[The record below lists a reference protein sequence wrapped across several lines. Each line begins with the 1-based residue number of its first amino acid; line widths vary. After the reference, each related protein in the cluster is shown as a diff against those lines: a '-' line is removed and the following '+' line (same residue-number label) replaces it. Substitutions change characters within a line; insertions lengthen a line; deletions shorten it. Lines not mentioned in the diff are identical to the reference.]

1 MPGAALHRSLLDR
14 RLPNHDLYNVKV
26 SSGAKKSGDGPS
38 AGGLS
43 EHRHPMNTHTF
54 STSARR
60 GLAAVALTGLGL
72 GAAAGAA
79 NADTWDQLA
88 QCESGGNWGINT
100 GNGYLGGLQFSQ
112 SSWNAAGGTGSPAQA
127 SVAEQKRVATN
138 LQQIQGW
145 GAWPA
150 CSAKLGLSGAPTTS
164 SAAQAAPAPVQ
175 VQQAP
180 VRVQQAPVV
189 QAPVVQA
196 PVVQAPVA
204 QAPVAQAP
212 VVQAPVVHAPV
223 VQAPVVHAP
232 VVQAPVALS
241 GATYTI
247 QSGDTLSTI
256 AGKLGVKGGWQA
268 LFAANADTVIHAD
281 LIFTGHVLQLPA

>member
-1 MPGAALHRSLLDR
+1 
-14 RLPNHDLYNVKV
+14 
-26 SSGAKKSGDGPS
+26 
-38 AGGLS
+38 
-43 EHRHPMNTHTF
+43 MNTHSF
-54 STSARR
+54 STAARR

-100 GNGYLGGLQFSQ
+100 GNGYQGGLQFSQ
-112 SSWNAAGGTGSPAQA
+112 SSWNAAGGSGSPAQA

-138 LQQIQGW
+138 LQQMQGW

-150 CSAKLGLSGAPTTS
+150 CSAKLGLSGAPTTV
-164 SAAQAAPAPVQ
+164 ATGGVTTQQVPV
-175 VQQAP
+175 V
-180 VRVQQAPVV
+180 QAPVV

-204 QAPVAQAP
+204 
-212 VVQAPVVHAPV
+212 
-223 VQAPVVHAP
+223 
-232 VVQAPVALS
+232 LS
-241 GATYTI
+241 GQTYTI

-256 AGKLGVKGGWQA
+256 ATKLGIDGGWQA
-268 LFAANADTVIHAD
+268 LFAANTDTVIHQD
-281 LIFTGHVLQLPA
+281 LIFTGAVLQLPA